1 MPIGNVSPLAS
12 QAIPVSGGTP
22 ASSSSTKG
30 QSSTA
35 FDFLSLIVQ
44 QLKNQSPMDPSN
56 SDQMVQQM
64 AMMQMTQETHTL
76 DTNMQSWAQQQSLAN
91 SAGLIGR
98 TVYYLDNNGV
108 QQSGAVQGVK
118 MVSGQAQVVINN
130 TPHGINQIVGVQ

>member
-1 MPIGNVSPLAS
+1 MAIGNVGTPSSAG
-12 QAIPVSGGTP
+12 IPVSG
-22 ASSSSTKG
+22 ASAASTSNG

-35 FDFLSLIVQ
+35 FDFLQLIVE

-76 DTNMQSWAQQQSLAN
+76 DTNMQSWAQQQGLAN

-98 TVYYLDNNGV
+98 TVAYLDSAGT
-108 QQSGAVQGVK
+108 QQVGAVQGVK
-118 MVSGQAQVVINN
+118 MVSGQAQIVINGS
-130 TPHGINQIVGVQ
+130 PYPISQIVGVQ